1 MFEPFAVRRIFICY
15 RRDPDRA
22 EAEFLYDALCKVYCK
37 RHVFLDAESI
47 PVGVPYR
54 VFIKDRI
61 RASNVFLPVIGKNW
75 ADLTDKNG
83 QKRLDDPEDLLRQE
97 VETALNTP
105 GMKIVPIVIDP
116 AESLQANGL
125 PIELQP
131 LAEAQDHRIYS
142 VHRDAGYKELMRSL
156 GGGFCRMSRRAVFL
170 SGAGAATYGGWRL
183 LTAYIQS
190 EVAAAVSALNARYA
204 EVIGPERTVDEFPVN
219 PSASQTDPASG
230 VRVAANLLAYIEANA
245 PKALPAAPFELIETR
260 VRPLARALVATG
272 QVTPTGA
279 VEITA
284 QLDWQTGGFRLFV
297 EPENSPIIEN
307 IYENNASLGNTQ
319 PGDGKLYRGR
329 GYIFLTGRA
338 NYSRMG
344 REIGVDLEAA
354 PELLEQPELAARVA
368 ILYLATRT
376 IGGQTGLDVA
386 NSGDTRGLLRLIN
399 GATRGLDAVDE
410 KVAQWRAADV
420 YVDPVVIADP

>member
-1 MFEPFAVRRIFICY
+1 
-15 RRDPDRA
+15 
-22 EAEFLYDALCKVYCK
+22 
-37 RHVFLDAESI
+37 
-47 PVGVPYR
+47 
-54 VFIKDRI
+54 
-61 RASNVFLPVIGKNW
+61 
-75 ADLTDKNG
+75 
-83 QKRLDDPEDLLRQE
+83 
-97 VETALNTP
+97 
-105 GMKIVPIVIDP
+105 
-116 AESLQANGL
+116 
-125 PIELQP
+125 
-131 LAEAQDHRIYS
+131 
-142 VHRDAGYKELMRSL
+142 
-156 GGGFCRMSRRAVFL
+156 MSRRAVFL